1 MYAHSAAWCQCNS
14 RTPPGLS
21 RMFTPEMVV
30 EIGKSACVTCRAQPP
45 FWIRRDAVLKEAQ
58 ICGMPPTSVAGGENA
73 DGNWSLI
80 AGSCGPG
87 SVALAGFLALIAPC
101 GGLSGLPKV
110 AAAAAVVD
118 IAAPAAAVARIS
130 RLENICLLLDFH
142 MGPRIGQLSPAQSS
156 IISGLLA
163 RGS

>member
-14 RTPPGLS
+14 RTPPAVS
-21 RMFTPEMVV
+21 RIFTPAMVV

-45 FWIRRDAVLKEAQ
+45 FWIRRDAVLKDAQ

-80 AGSCGPG
+80 AGSCGRG

-101 GGLSGLPKV
+101 GGSSGLPKEPAF
-110 AAAAAVVD
+110 AADTV
-118 IAAPAAAVARIS
+118 IAAPMADAANRS
-130 RLENICLLLDFH
+130 RLENMASLLEN
-142 MGPRIGQLSPAQSS
+142 
-156 IISGLLA
+156 
-163 RGS
+163 